1 MYTLAPPPSR
11 TRRWL
16 RRRCKSTTI
25 TPQVANAFATV
36 SAVKSNF
43 ISALLFDLD
52 CISFNIFV
60 VTESFQATLPAYS
73 SDNITDVKPKKHTE
87 NNYKGSKH

>member
-11 TRRWL
+11 TGRWS
-16 RRRCKSTTI
+16 RRRCRSTTI

-52 CISFNIFV
+52 CISFNIFEKF
-60 VTESFQATLPAYS
+60 THS
-73 SDNITDVKPKKHTE
+73 SDIKVETI
-87 NNYKGSKH
+87 SLM